1 MEYLPIGLEER
12 QRAFNVRLV
21 NFGNVIHFHAPGLK
35 RYETEEFHQE
45 TPQAFIAMSLTG
57 SKCALMCDHCKS
69 KVLHSMRRIPL
80 GKDLYHMA
88 EDLFKAGTRSIL
100 ISGGCDA
107 DGRVPHLKYIDQV
120 ARIKSEL
127 PLRVMVHSGLVD
139 EELAQALK
147 EAGVDGAMIDIIGA
161 NETIQKVYHLKRRNV
176 EDYERSL
183 ELLVR
188 YGLSVI
194 PHIVIGLHYGKIL
207 GEYRALEMIRRYQ
220 ISALILVILV
230 PILSTPMFAATPPS
244 LEEIGDLFYRARLA
258 FPKTPIHLGCAR
270 PMGEVMQQT
279 DTLAVDLG
287 LNGIAY
293 PASGIVAHAR
303 QQGLVPEFHETCCS
317 IYE

>member
-1 MEYLPIGLEER
+1 MECLPIGLEEKE
-12 QRAFNVRLV
+12 RAFNVRLV

-45 TPQAFIAMSLTG
+45 SRESSIAISLTG
-57 SKCALMCDHCKS
+57 PKCALMCDHCKS
-69 KVLHSMRRIPL
+69 KVLRSMRSVRL
-80 GKDLYHMA
+80 GKELFQMA
-88 EDLFKAGTRSIL
+88 EALVKSGTRSIL

-107 DGRVPHLKYIDQV
+107 DGRVPHLDYIDQI

-127 PLRVMVHSGLVD
+127 PLRIMVHSGLVD
-139 EELAQALK
+139 EELAHALK
-147 EAGVDGAMIDIIGA
+147 EAGVDGAMIDIIGD
-161 NETIQKVYHLKRRNV
+161 NETIRKVYHLKRRSV

-188 YGLSVI
+188 HGLSVI

-220 ISALILVILV
+220 ISALILVILM
-230 PILSTPMFAATPPS
+230 PIFSTPMFGICPPP
-244 LEEIGDLFYRARLA
+244 LERIGDIFYRARLD
-258 FPKTPIHLGCAR
+258 FPKTPVQLGCAR
-270 PMGEVMQQT
+270 PMGNMMKQT
-279 DTLAVDLG
+279 DTLAVDSG

-293 PASGIVAHAR
+293 PAPGVVAYAR
-303 QQGLVPEFHETCCS
+303 QRGLVPEFHETCCS

>member
-1 MEYLPIGLEER
+1 MECLPIGLSEKE
-12 QRAFNVRLV
+12 RAFNVRLA

-45 TPQAFIAMSLTG
+45 TPEGFIAMSLTG

-69 KVLHSMRRIPL
+69 QVLRSMRRIPL

-88 EDLFKAGTRSIL
+88 EDLFKAGTRNIL

-107 DGRVPHLKYIDQV
+107 EGRVPHLKYIDQV
-120 ARIKSEL
+120 ARIKSDF

-147 EAGVDGAMIDIIGA
+147 EAGVDGAIIDIIGA

-188 YGLSVI
+188 HGLSVI

-207 GEYRALEMIRRYQ
+207 GEHRALEMIRRYQ
-220 ISALILVILV
+220 ISALILVILM
-230 PILSTPMFAATPPS
+230 PILSTLMFAATPPS
-244 LEEIGDLFYRARLA
+244 LEEIGALFYRARLA

-270 PMGEVMQQT
+270 PTGEVMQQT

-293 PASGIVAHAR
+293 PARGIVAHAR
-303 QQGLVPEFHETCCS
+303 QRGLTPEFHETCCS
-317 IYE
+317 IYG

>member
-1 MEYLPIGLEER
+1 MECLPIGLEEKG
-12 QRAFNVRLV
+12 RAFNVRLT

-35 RYETEEFHQE
+35 RYETEEFYQE
-45 TPQAFIAMSLTG
+45 TPQGFIAMSLTG

-80 GKDLYHMA
+80 GKDLYQMA

-107 DGRVPHLKYIDQV
+107 EGRVPHLKYIDQV

-127 PLRVMVHSGLVD
+127 PLRVIVHSGLVD

-161 NETIQKVYHLKRRNV
+161 NETIHKVYHLKRRSV

-188 YGLSVI
+188 HGLSVI

-207 GEYRALEMIRRYQ
+207 GEYRALEMIRRHQ
-220 ISALILVILV
+220 ISALILVILM
-230 PILSTPMFAATPPS
+230 PILSTPMFAALPPS
-244 LEEIGDLFYRARLA
+244 LGEIADIFYRARLA
-258 FPKTPIHLGCAR
+258 FPKTPVHLGCAR
-270 PMGEVMQQT
+270 PMGELMQQT

-293 PASGIVAHAR
+293 PAPGIVAYAR
-303 QQGLVPEFHETCCS
+303 EQGLVPEFHETCCS